1 MGNLQTGIPG
11 PPAAAPPPPTALL
24 RKVQSESNLLK
35 IKNKRD
41 RAGAGAPYSRAFT
54 TQLSLVPETS
64 AVLTG
69 SPASTPSPISTS
81 GTSTCS
87 VVPVSGGA
95 SRHNIQSSSSM
106 DSGHG
111 SDPASPGSVSSLG
124 ASCVSPL
131 AQAVPGA
138 AGGAPIGSSSPLNSK
153 SLPNIPSSLD
163 TSRRSPPAAAIRL
176 NQRRNPLEKSH
187 SYAILPLRKHL
198 MQKTMLE
205 RRSVDDSQYSYV
217 SQDKLERVQHKPRM
231 IRPLEEVMEEDQT
244 SLSSPQETP
253 ASSMRNLEAASE
265 MEVEADTRALIKK
278 EPPCVFGPPMIP
290 PQAGPGFFTPYV
302 GIGRSGISPL
312 VLSDPRVV
320 TRVTLSPE
328 MNNKQLKT
336 GIGFHS
342 AMLKHQCHCGN
353 ARNHPENPERS
364 VSRENHATCFD
375 KKSYSQVTIYTC
387 PADGYG
393 ATSRL

>member
-64 AVLTG
+64 AMLTG
-69 SPASTPSPISTS
+69 SLASTPSPISTS

-87 VVPVSGGA
+87 VVPVGA
-95 SRHNIQSSSSM
+95 GQSRHNIQSSSSM

-111 SDPASPGSVSSLG
+111 SDPASPGSASSVG
-124 ASCVSPL
+124 ASCGPPPVTELRSG
-131 AQAVPGA
+131 QAGA
-138 AGGAPIGSSSPLNSK
+138 TGGSPIGSSPLNSK

-205 RRSVDDSQYSYV
+205 RRSVDDSQYSYMT
-217 SQDKLERVQHKPRM
+217 QDKLDRTQHKPRM

-244 SLSSPQETP
+244 SLSSPLGSP
-253 ASSMRNLEAASE
+253 NSSMRHLEAASE
-265 MEVEADTRALIKK
+265 MDVEADTRAIMKK
-278 EPPCVFGPPMIP
+278 EPPCVFGFEAAGLVSPH
-290 PQAGPGFFTPYV
+290 QAGPGYFTPYV
-302 GIGRSGISPL
+302 GPIGRSGISPL
-312 VLSDPRVV
+312 VLSDPRMV
-320 TRVTLSPE
+320 TRVSQSPE
-328 MNNKQLKT
+328 ISSKQLKT

-364 VSRENHATCFD
+364 V
-375 KKSYSQVTIYTC
+375 K
-387 PADGYG
+387 
-393 ATSRL
+393 RLISFVPSMDQK

>member
-11 PPAAAPPPPTALL
+11 PPATAPPPPTALL

-64 AVLTG
+64 AMM
-69 SPASTPSPISTS
+69 SEASTPSPISTS

-87 VVPVSGGA
+87 VVPQ

-111 SDPASPGSVSSLG
+111 SDPASPGSSSSIG
-124 ASCVSPL
+124 ASCVPPPVTEL
-131 AQAVPGA
+131 RPGQAGA
-138 AGGAPIGSSSPLNSK
+138 TGGSPIGSSPLNSK

-205 RRSVDDSQYSYV
+205 RRSVDDSQYSYM
-217 SQDKLERVQHKPRM
+217 SQDKLDRTQHKPRM

-244 SLSSPQETP
+244 SLSSPLESP
-253 ASSMRNLEAASE
+253 NSSMRHLEAAASE
-265 MEVEADTRALIKK
+265 MEVEADTRAIMKK
-278 EPPCVFGPPMIP
+278 EPMFGSPH
-290 PQAGPGFFTPYV
+290 QAGPGYFTPYV
-302 GIGRSGISPL
+302 GPIGRSGISPL

-320 TRVTLSPE
+320 SRVSLSPE
-328 MNNKQLKT
+328 ITSKQLKT

-364 VSRENHATCFD
+364 AKKLISFVQWVD
-375 KKSYSQVTIYTC
+375 KKQ
-387 PADGYG
+387 
-393 ATSRL
+393 

>member
-64 AVLTG
+64 AMLAG
-69 SPASTPSPISTS
+69 SQASTPSPISTS

-87 VVPVSGGA
+87 VVPVSAGQ

-106 DSGHG
+106 DSGNG
-111 SDPASPGSVSSLG
+111 SDPASPGSASSVG
-124 ASCVSPL
+124 ASCVPPL
-131 AQAVPGA
+131 VTDLRSAQAVAGA
-138 AGGAPIGSSSPLNSK
+138 AGGSPIGSSPLNSK

-205 RRSVDDSQYSYV
+205 RRSVDDSQYSYMT
-217 SQDKLERVQHKPRM
+217 QDKLERTQHKPRM

-244 SLSSPQETP
+244 SLSSPLESP
-253 ASSMRNLEAASE
+253 NSSMGNLEMASE
-265 MEVEADTRALIKK
+265 MEVEADTRAGLLVKK
-278 EPPCVFGPPMIP
+278 EPPCVFGAASSMISP
-290 PQAGPGFFTPYV
+290 YQAGPGYFTPY
-302 GIGRSGISPL
+302 I
-312 VLSDPRVV
+312 
-320 TRVTLSPE
+320 
-328 MNNKQLKT
+328 
-336 GIGFHS
+336 
-342 AMLKHQCHCGN
+342 
-353 ARNHPENPERS
+353 
-364 VSRENHATCFD
+364 
-375 KKSYSQVTIYTC
+375 KKKYS
-387 PADGYG
+387 
-393 ATSRL
+393 

>member
-11 PPAAAPPPPTALL
+11 PPATAPPPPTALL

-64 AVLTG
+64 AMMAG
-69 SPASTPSPISTS
+69 SAASTPSPTLTS
-81 GTSTCS
+81 GTPTCS
-87 VVPVSGGA
+87 VVPVTGGQP
-95 SRHNIQSSSSM
+95 RLNIQSSSSM
-106 DSGHG
+106 DSGNG
-111 SDPASPGSVSSLG
+111 SDPASPGSASSN
-124 ASCVSPL
+124 SCVPPL
-131 AQAVPGA
+131 IADLRSAQAVA
-138 AGGAPIGSSSPLNSK
+138 QGGSPIGFSPLNSK

-205 RRSVDDSQYSYV
+205 RRSVDDSQYSYMT
-217 SQDKLERVQHKPRM
+217 QDKLERAQHKPRM

-244 SLSSPQETP
+244 SLSSPHESP
-253 ASSMRNLEAASE
+253 SSSMRNLEIASD
-265 MEVEADTRALIKK
+265 MEVEADTRAGLLIKK
-278 EPPCVFGPPMIP
+278 EPVFGAAPSLISAH
-290 PQAGPGFFTPYV
+290 QSGYFTPYV

-312 VLSDPRVV
+312 VLSDPRVA

-328 MNNKQLKT
+328 MNKQLKT

-364 VSRENHATCFD
+364 
-375 KKSYSQVTIYTC
+375 
-387 PADGYG
+387 
-393 ATSRL
+393 L

>member
-11 PPAAAPPPPTALL
+11 PPTAAPPPPTALL

-64 AVLTG
+64 AMLAG
-69 SPASTPSPISTS
+69 SQASTPSPISTS

-87 VVPVSGGA
+87 VVPVSTGQ

-106 DSGHG
+106 DSGNG
-111 SDPASPGSVSSLG
+111 SDPASPGSASSVG
-124 ASCVSPL
+124 ASCVPPL
-131 AQAVPGA
+131 VTDLRSAQAVAGA
-138 AGGAPIGSSSPLNSK
+138 AGGSPIGSSPLNSK

-205 RRSVDDSQYSYV
+205 RRSVDDSQYSYMT
-217 SQDKLERVQHKPRM
+217 QDKLERTQHKPRM

-244 SLSSPQETP
+244 SLSSPLESP
-253 ASSMRNLEAASE
+253 NSSMRNLEMASE
-265 MEVEADTRALIKK
+265 MEVEADTRAGLLVKK
-278 EPPCVFGPPMIP
+278 EPPCVFGAGASSMISP
-290 PQAGPGFFTPYV
+290 HQAGPGYFTPYV

-320 TRVTLSPE
+320 TRVTVSPE
-328 MNNKQLKT
+328 ISKQLKT

-364 VSRENHATCFD
+364 V
-375 KKSYSQVTIYTC
+375 
-387 PADGYG
+387 
-393 ATSRL
+393 